1 MYYTSSDLCSSN
13 TVVAALCDVGIQQLL
28 GTDCVIRTWI
38 RVEINLSF
46 HTADDSIIDAFFSH
60 IIFIFSD
67 DWEIAKEFLLNLHSK
82 TNPLKNTEMDGFSC
96 VIKPCRGSASYGVS
110 KACSLEEA
118 ERMFRGLLGKI
129 YFICLFFFSPILL
142 IILIFVLLLIYVE
155 MNYLKKTEFSFIIY

>member
-1 MYYTSSDLCSSN
+1 MIFISLVFIFYFLLFFFILSD
-13 TVVAALCDVGIQQLL
+13 
-28 GTDCVIRTWI
+28 
-38 RVEINLSF
+38 SF
-46 HTADDSIIDAFFSH
+46 PIFFVYLFTCLYFSTIIDAFFSQ

-129 YFICLFFFSPILL
+129 YFICLFFFSPKLL